1 LFPNQVKRAFTLE
14 AEWQLTLKVK
24 NVTKSWGSFA
34 LKNINLTVN
43 DGEYLVIL
51 GPTGSG
57 KTLLLET
64 IVGFNKPDEGRIIM
78 DGKDITEVAP
88 EKRGIGYVPQNSLLF
103 PHLTIRQNLAFG
115 LKMRGM
121 KRAEQ
126 DRTVEHILDLVKL
139 RSIES
144 HQPESLSGG
153 ERQKVALARVLAI
166 DSKIILLDE
175 PLASMDPETSRE
187 LRDELKRI
195 HREDGKTI
203 IHVTHSLIEGFSLAD
218 KLALMREGEM
228 VQVGGAKE
236 LLAKPRNEFAA
247 RLLGYENVY
256 RAKLMESENAFSILD
271 VEGVKVRVSGRVE
284 SVGMVALRPEDIT
297 VELSPVGDVNA
308 NVLKASI
315 IEYADL
321 GSMVMIK
328 ADAGLLLN
336 VAISKNSF
344 IEKELETGKQVWL
357 NFKDNTVR
365 TIE

>member
-1 LFPNQVKRAFTLE
+1 MTLE
-14 AEWQLTLKVK
+14 VK
-24 NVTKSWGSFA
+24 NVTKNLGSFA
-34 LKNINLTVN
+34 LKNINLAVN
-43 DGEYLVIL
+43 DGEYVVLL

-64 IVGFNKPDEGRIIM
+64 IMGFNRPDEGRILI
-78 DGKDITEVAP
+78 DGNDITDMTP
-88 EKRGIGYVPQNSLLF
+88 EKRGIGYVPQNSMLF
-103 PHLTIRQNLAFG
+103 PHMTVRQNIAFG
-115 LKMRGM
+115 LKMRGTE
-121 KRAEQ
+121 RAEQ
-126 DRTVEHILDLVKL
+126 EKTVDYILDLIKL
-139 RSIES
+139 RPLENRR
-144 HQPESLSGG
+144 PESLSGG
-153 ERQKVALARVLAI
+153 EKQKVALARVLAI
-166 DSKIILLDE
+166 NSKIILLDE
-175 PLASMDPETSRE
+175 PLASMDTETSWQ
-187 LRDELKRI
+187 LRSELKRL
-195 HREDGKTI
+195 HGEDGKMV

-256 RAKLMESENAFSILD
+256 RAKLMENASTFSILD
-271 VEGVKVRVSGRVE
+271 VEGVKVRVSGKVE
-284 SVGMVALRPEDIT
+284 SVGMVALRPEDIA
-297 VELSPVGDVNA
+297 VDLSPVGDVNA

-357 NFKDNTVR
+357 SFKDNTVK

>member
-1 LFPNQVKRAFTLE
+1 VFTLE
-14 AEWQLTLKVK
+14 AEWQLTLEVK
-24 NVTKSWGSFA
+24 NVTKNLGSFA
-34 LKNINLTVN
+34 LKNINLAVN
-43 DGEYLVIL
+43 DGEYIVLL

-64 IVGFNKPDEGRIIM
+64 IMGFNMPDEGRILL
-78 DGKDITEVAP
+78 DGNDITDVAP
-88 EKRGIGYVPQNSLLF
+88 EKRGIGYVPQNSMLF
-103 PHLTIRQNLAFG
+103 PHMTVRQNIAFG
-115 LKMRGM
+115 LRMRGTE
-121 KRAEQ
+121 RAEQ
-126 DRTVEHILDLVKL
+126 EETVDYMLDLIKL
-139 RSIES
+139 RPLENRR
-144 HQPESLSGG
+144 PEFLSGG
-153 ERQKVALARVLAI
+153 EKQKVALARVLAI
-166 DSKIILLDE
+166 NSKIILLDE
-175 PLASMDPETSRE
+175 PLASLDTETCRE
-187 LRDELKRI
+187 LRNELKRL
-195 HREDGKTI
+195 HREDSKTV
-203 IHVTHSLIEGFSLAD
+203 IHVTHSLIEGFGLAD

-228 VQVGGAKE
+228 VQVGSAKE

-256 RAKLMESENAFSILD
+256 RAKLIKNESAFSILG
-271 VEGVKVRVSGRVE
+271 VEGVKVRVSGKVE

-308 NVLKASI
+308 NILKASI

-321 GSMVMIK
+321 GSIVMIK

-357 NFKDNTVR
+357 NFKDSTVK